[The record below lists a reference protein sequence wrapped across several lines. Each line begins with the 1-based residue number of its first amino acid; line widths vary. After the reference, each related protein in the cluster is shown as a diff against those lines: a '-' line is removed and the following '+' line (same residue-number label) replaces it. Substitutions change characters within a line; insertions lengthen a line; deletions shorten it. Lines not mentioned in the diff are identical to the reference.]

1 MTLRGLEEQLLGRV
15 IAREQ
20 KALEE
25 LLTSVLEEVNS
36 NTKSLLQLDAQ
47 LLERLTSNSGNLLDD
62 DELVDVLASTKAQA
76 AEVKE
81 KLLAADETK
90 RSISEKREQFRPV
103 ATRGSVLY
111 FSIVDM
117 TQVNVM
123 YQTSLSQFTD
133 LFSRSMTIAEKSSL
147 ASKRVQLIID
157 AMTYLVYR
165 YINRGLYERDKA
177 SDSTEGERGG
187 GGASRCPLARACLP
201 PPLQLLFIFI
211 VTVKIM
217 VTAGL
222 MDQVRALAWEGNASC
237 AWASLR
243 SGLGECRQEGL
254 GVLGGMQK
262 GVTQPTPRS
271 RFRCATAG

>member
-1 MTLRGLEEQLLGRV
+1 M
-15 IAREQ
+15 
-20 KALEE
+20 
-25 LLTSVLEEVNS
+25 LEEVNS
-36 NTKSLLQLDAQ
+36 NTKALLQLDAQ

-62 DELVDVLASTKAQA
+62 DELVDVLASTKAKA

-90 RSISEKREQFRPV
+90 RGISEKREQFRPV

-117 TQVNVM
+117 TLVNVM
-123 YQTSLSQFTD
+123 YQTSLAQFTE

-165 YINRGLYERDKA
+165 YINRGLYERDK
-177 SDSTEGERGG
+177 
-187 GGASRCPLARACLP
+187 
-201 PPLQLLFIFI
+201 LLFIFI
-211 VTVKIM
+211 VTIKIM

-222 MDQVRALAWEGNASC
+222 MEQSEVS
-237 AWASLR
+237 
-243 SGLGECRQEGL
+243 
-254 GVLGGMQK
+254 
-262 GVTQPTPRS
+262 
-271 RFRCATAG
+271 